1 MPDGSAVAVGGV
13 LTTDLGALES
23 GRAAFIEDPTG
34 GIAIYLDA
42 VVMSQLPRGTS
53 VVVRG
58 SIDDRFA
65 QRTLR
70 ASEADV
76 VAGGLEAIPAPFSAE
91 TGAAVEGL
99 EGRRLE
105 VSGPVT
111 AGPDALAD
119 GTAVTIDDG

>member
-1 MPDGSAVAVGGV
+1 MPDGSAATVAGV

-23 GRAAFIEDPTG
+23 GRAAFVEDATG

-42 VVMSQLPRGTS
+42 VVAGQLPRGTS

-70 ASEADV
+70 VERNGRR
-76 VAGGLEAIPAPFSAE
+76 GGRARRTIPAPFSTE
-91 TGAAVEGL
+91 TGAAIEPL

-105 VSGPVT
+105 VSRCGHRRVRMRSPT
-111 AGPDALAD
+111 APP
-119 GTAVTIDDG
+119 